1 MQNLQRDRPIAFL
14 DLETTGLSIN
24 QDRIVELT
32 VLKIHP
38 DGTEQMKSERINPD
52 MPIPPEATAIHGITD
67 DDVAAAPRFRQYA
80 NSLLEFL
87 TDCDIG
93 GFGIMRFDIPLLEAE
108 FRRIGKE
115 FSRAGR
121 RILDAQVIYHKLDP
135 RDLSAAYRKY
145 CGEELVDAH
154 TSMADV
160 RASALIL
167 DAQLAAHDQ
176 LPKDVE
182 GLYEFCNP
190 LIANA
195 VDIEGRFLWTNGEI
209 TFNFGK
215 YRGQLIRTIAE
226 EDPEYVQWVSKSDF
240 PADAKEIA
248 RRALGRDLN

>member
-14 DLETTGLSIN
+14 DLETTGLNTN

-38 DGTEQMKSERINPD
+38 DGTEQLKSERINPD

-67 DDVAAAPRFRQYA
+67 DDVAASPRFRQYA

-87 TDCDIG
+87 TDCDLG

-108 FRRIGKE
+108 FRRAEKE

-145 CGEELVDAH
+145 CGKELVDAH

-167 DAQLAAHDQ
+167 DAQLAAHNE
-176 LPKDVE
+176 LPKDVD

-190 LIANA
+190 PISNS
-195 VDIEGRFLWTNGEI
+195 VDTEGKFLWTNGEI

-215 YRGQLIRTIAE
+215 YRGQLISTIAT
-226 EDPEYVQWVSKSDF
+226 EDPAYVQWVSNSDF
-240 PADAKEIA
+240 PSDAKEIA
-248 RRALGRDLN
+248 RRALGINLN

>member
-1 MQNLQRDRPIAFL
+1 MKNLQHGRPIAFL
-14 DLETTGLSIN
+14 DLETTGVNTN

-38 DGTEQMKSERINPD
+38 DGSEQLKSERINPD
-52 MPIPPEATAIHGITD
+52 MPIPAEATAIHGITD
-67 DDVAAAPRFRQYA
+67 DDVATAPKFGQYA

-93 GFGIMRFDIPLLEAE
+93 GFGVLRFDIPLLEAE
-108 FRRIGKE
+108 FRRVGKE
-115 FSRAGR
+115 FSRDGR

-145 CGEELVDAH
+145 CGEELVNAH
-154 TSMADV
+154 TSIADV
-160 RASALIL
+160 RASALVL
-167 DAQLAAHDQ
+167 DAQLAAHDE
-176 LPKDVE
+176 LPKDVD

-190 LIANA
+190 PIQNA
-195 VDIEGRFLWTNGEI
+195 VDTGGKFLWTNGQI

-215 YRGQLIRTIAE
+215 YRGQRIGIIAT
-226 EDPEYVQWVSKSDF
+226 EDPEYVQWVLNSDF

-248 RRALGRDLN
+248 RRALGLNLN